1 MQDMLSMVK
10 KSGERRHAMTARA
23 RRESRDFFLMISPW
37 LLGFIFLSIV
47 PLLLGLAASFTNYN
61 GLNLSTIKFVG
72 LDNYKRAVDLGNR
85 DFWLSL
91 GNTFKYMLIA
101 VPVGQVLSMGLAA
114 LMNQRIKGRPLFRL
128 MYYIPSVIPLAAAAR
143 AWSMMWNKN
152 SGLVNALLS
161 LVRPGTAINWIGD
174 HFYLILYL
182 YVWWH
187 VGSGMVIY
195 LAGLQGIPEELK
207 EAATIDGANKLQTF
221 RHVTLPLL
229 TPVIFFQTI
238 LGIIGAL
245 QILDVPILIY
255 GRAGLSGNIQL
266 PQKYY
271 MYMIYVYS
279 QVFDFQRYGYGV
291 ALAWIIFIV
300 VLALTLLLLF
310 TSRLWVYYE
319 VPQEG
324 EAA

>member
-10 KSGERRHAMTARA
+10 KSEQRGRMTARA
-23 RRESRDFFLMISPW
+23 RREARDFFVMISPW
-37 LLGFIFLSIV
+37 LLGFIFLSVV
-47 PLLLGLAASFTNYN
+47 PLLLGFATSFTNYN
-61 GLNLSTIKFVG
+61 GLNLRQLKFVG
-72 LDNYKRAVDLGNR
+72 LDNYKRAVDLGNK

-91 GNTFKYMLIA
+91 GNTFKYMFIA
-101 VPVGQVLSMGLAA
+101 VPVGQVLAMGLAA
-114 LMNQRIKGRPLFRL
+114 LMNQKIKGRPFFRL
-128 MYYIPSVIPLAAAAR
+128 MYYIPSVLPLAAAAR

-174 HFYLILYL
+174 HFYLILFL

-187 VGSGMVIY
+187 VGGGMVIY

-207 EAATIDGANKLQTF
+207 EAAVIDGANKVQVF

-229 TPVIFFQTI
+229 SPVIFFQTI

-255 GRAGLSGNIQL
+255 GRAGLSGNVQL

-291 ALAWIIFIV
+291 ALAWIIFVV
-300 VLALTLLLLF
+300 VLLLTLAMLF
-310 TSRLWVYYE
+310 TSRFWVYYE

-324 EAA
+324 EA

>member
-1 MQDMLSMVK
+1 MQDMLTMVK
-10 KSGERRHAMTARA
+10 KTGEGRRAMTARA
-23 RRESRDFFLMISPW
+23 RHEARDFFLMISPW
-37 LLGFIFLSIV
+37 LLGFIFLSVV
-47 PLLLGLAASFTNYN
+47 PLVLGLAASFTNYN
-61 GLNLSTIKFVG
+61 GLNLSTMQFVG
-72 LDNYKRAVDLGNR
+72 FDNYKRALDPENK

-91 GNTFKYMLIA
+91 RNTFKYMLIA
-101 VPVGQVLSMGLAA
+101 VPVGQVLSLGLAA
-114 LMNQRIKGRPLFRL
+114 LLNQKIKGRPLFRL

-152 SGLVNALLS
+152 SGLVNGLLS
-161 LVRPGTAINWIGD
+161 LIRPGTAINWIGD

-187 VGSGMVIY
+187 VGGGMVIY

-207 EAATIDGANKLQTF
+207 EAATIDGANKLQAF

-255 GRAGLSGNIQL
+255 GRAGLSGNITL

-300 VLALTLLLLF
+300 VLLLTLLLLY

-324 EAA
+324 EEA

>member
-1 MQDMLSMVK
+1 MQDIIGMVK
-10 KSGERRHAMTARA
+10 GSGGVPRGRTSA
-23 RRESRDFFLMISPW
+23 RREARDFYLMIGPW
-37 LLGFIFLSIV
+37 LLGFVFLSVI
-47 PLLLGLAASFTNYN
+47 PLVLGFAASFTNYN
-61 GLNLSTIKFVG
+61 GLNLNNMQFMG
-72 LDNYKRAVDLGNR
+72 LDNYKRALDPGNR

-91 GNTFKYMLIA
+91 RNTFKYMLIA
-101 VPVGQVLSMGLAA
+101 VPVGQILSLGLAA
-114 LMNQRIKGRPLFRL
+114 MLNQRIKGRSLYRL
-128 MYYIPSVIPLAAAAR
+128 IYYIPSVLPLAAAAT
-143 AWSMMWNKN
+143 AWSMMWNMN

-161 LVRPGTAINWIGD
+161 LIRRGTAINWIGD

-182 YVWWH
+182 FVWWN
-187 VGSGMVIY
+187 VGGGMVIY

-207 EAATIDGANKLQTF
+207 EAATIDGANRVQTF

-229 TPVIFFQTI
+229 SPVIFFQTI
-238 LGIIGAL
+238 LGIIGSL

-255 GRAGLSGNIQL
+255 GRAGLSGNIQI

-291 ALAWIIFIV
+291 SLAWIIFII
-300 VLALTLLLLF
+300 VLLLTLLLIF
-310 TSRLWVYYE
+310 TSRFWVYYE

-324 EAA
+324 DAK

>member
-1 MQDMLSMVK
+1 MQDIMSMVK
-10 KSGERRHAMTARA
+10 GSAGVQRGRSSA
-23 RRESRDFFLMISPW
+23 RREARDFYLMIGPW
-37 LLGFIFLSIV
+37 LLGFIFLSVV
-47 PLLLGLAASFTNYN
+47 PLVLGFAASFTNYN
-61 GLNLSTIKFVG
+61 GLNLNHMQFMG
-72 LDNYKRAVDLGNR
+72 LDNYKRALDPQNR

-91 GNTFKYMLIA
+91 RNTFKYMLIA
-101 VPVGQVLSMGLAA
+101 VPVGQILSMGLAA
-114 LMNQRIKGRPLFRL
+114 MLNQRIKGRSLYRL
-128 MYYIPSVIPLAAAAR
+128 IYYIPSVLPLAAAAT
-143 AWSMMWNKN
+143 AWSMMWNMN

-161 LVRPGTAINWIGD
+161 LIRRGTAINWIGD

-182 YVWWH
+182 FVWWN
-187 VGSGMVIY
+187 VGGGMVIY

-207 EAATIDGANKLQTF
+207 EAATIDGANRVQTF

-229 TPVIFFQTI
+229 SPVIFFQTI
-238 LGIIGAL
+238 LGIIGSL

-255 GRAGLSGNIQL
+255 GRAGLSGNIQI

-291 ALAWIIFIV
+291 ALAWIIFII
-300 VLALTLLLLF
+300 VLLLTLLLIF
-310 TSRLWVYYE
+310 TSRFWVYYE

-324 EAA
+324 DAK

>member
-1 MQDMLSMVK
+1 M
-10 KSGERRHAMTARA
+10 
-23 RRESRDFFLMISPW
+23 
-37 LLGFIFLSIV
+37 
-47 PLLLGLAASFTNYN
+47 
-61 GLNLSTIKFVG
+61 
-72 LDNYKRAVDLGNR
+72 
-85 DFWLSL
+85 
-91 GNTFKYMLIA
+91 YMLIA
-101 VPVGQVLSMGLAA
+101 VPVGQVLSLGLAA
-114 LMNQRIKGRPLFRL
+114 LMNQKLKARPLFRL

-161 LVRPGTAINWIGD
+161 FMRPGTAINWVGD

-187 VGSGMVIY
+187 VGGGMIIY
-195 LAGLQGIPEELK
+195 LAGLQGIPSELK
-207 EAATIDGANKLQTF
+207 EAATIDGASKVQTF

-255 GRAGLSGNIQL
+255 GRAGLSGNIQM

-291 ALAWIIFIV
+291 ALAWIIFII
-300 VLALTLLLLF
+300 VLLLTLLLLY
-310 TSRLWVYYE
+310 TSRYWVYYE

-324 EAA
+324 DTA